1 MSPSSK
7 NIPRRR
13 SSRISAATEGVPSRL
28 EDPVTSRRGG
38 RSAPRDARNVLRCE
52 EDPETLESL
61 PSDLVPFTSGRAT
74 NTTSGEG
81 NIPLSRMVTV
91 EDERGMNRCFED
103 VMGSDHFVSIN
114 NVIGSKARKKDYY
127 PTNKAAE
134 RRPVEI
140 LPAVG
145 GCSSDEEEEGTDS
158 ESRIKG
164 TGLDVRTCNV
174 QPISQRQGRSKTERR
189 SRGNEDVAILTSNR
203 NNVDRLRKKR
213 NRKMKC
219 PSSRNDRGEIGVTAD
234 EILIPLPKR
243 RGKIRRLD
251 ETDDARK
258 KQVSRLKAN
267 CVRPRPDDIP
277 DLDVKSFPAQDSMSC
292 TAFLSSYGPDYY
304 AGLFDTEQRYS
315 LKDGGVGSGTDI
327 GYMNRQPYLTLPMRG
342 ILVDW
347 LIELTEEYKLLPETL
362 YLAVKLVDRT
372 LGKLKIERQKLQCV
386 GCAAMLIAA
395 KMEEIHPPTA
405 DDFVYISDSTYT
417 KLEITGMELKICL
430 SHSFCLRSVTPY
442 HFIGRFLSASD
453 LDCSRHHEIM
463 EKMASYLLEISL
475 LHYPFVEAKSSLVAA
490 ASIFLARLNLGIRD
504 RNGCIWSKA
513 LEYYSRQSV
522 TDLEEA
528 VLELHQVQHDA
539 ENSTLK
545 SVFLKYKSKKFAH
558 VSCKTVLRVEDV

>member
-1 MSPSSK
+1 MNPSSK
-7 NIPRRR
+7 NVPRRR
-13 SSRISAATEGVPSRL
+13 SRRISA
-28 EDPVTSRRGG
+28 GG
-38 RSAPRDARNVLRCE
+38 QSALLDARNVLRCE
-52 EDPETLESL
+52 EDPESLESL
-61 PSDLVPFTSGRAT
+61 PSDLVPFTSGPAT
-74 NTTSGEG
+74 TNASGES

-91 EDERGMNRCFED
+91 EDEQGMNRCFED
-103 VMGSDHFVSIN
+103 VVDSDHFVSIN
-114 NVIGSKARKKDYY
+114 NVTGSKARKKDYY
-127 PTNKAAE
+127 RTNKAAE
-134 RRPVEI
+134 KGPVEI
-140 LPAVG
+140 IPAVG
-145 GCSSDEEEEGTDS
+145 DCSSDEEEEETDS
-158 ESRIKG
+158 ESQIKG
-164 TGLDVRTCNV
+164 TGPDVRTCNV
-174 QPISQRQGRSKTERR
+174 QPIRKRKGRSKTEHR

-203 NNVDRLRKKR
+203 NSVHRLRKKR
-213 NRKMKC
+213 NRKLTC
-219 PSSRNDRGEIGVTAD
+219 SSGRDSRGEIVVTAD
-234 EILIPLPKR
+234 EGLIPLPKR

-258 KQVSRLKAN
+258 KQVARLKTN
-267 CVRPRPDDIP
+267 CVRPRPDNIP
-277 DLDVKSFPAQDSMSC
+277 DLDVKSFPTQDSMQC
-292 TAFLSSYGPDYY
+292 TAFLSSYGSDYY
-304 AGLFDTEQRYS
+304 AGLFDTEH
-315 LKDGGVGSGTDI
+315 DGGVGSGTDI

-475 LHYPFVEAKSSLVAA
+475 LHHPFVEAKSSLVAA
-490 ASIFLARLNLGIRD
+490 ASVFLARLNLGIRD
-504 RNGCIWSKA
+504 RNGCIWSEA

-539 ENSTLK
+539 EDSNLK

-558 VSCKTVLRVEDV
+558 VSCKTVLRVEDVKAAFSQ